1 LHNIYIAH
9 IPIISMLTYPEISPV
24 AIELGPLIIRWYSL
38 AYMVGIV
45 FGWWLISHVSRHG
58 TGLQN
63 PRQIISK
70 EQLSDLAAVGV
81 IGIIL
86 GGRIGYSLFYNFDY
100 YSQNPLE
107 IFMIWH
113 GGMSFHGGAIG
124 IILTTLMYCRRK
136 NINFLAITDVMACAT
151 PLGLMLG
158 RITNFINGELYGRV
172 TTSSLG
178 MVFPTGD
185 PLPRHPSQLYQAF
198 GEGFLLLVIMLTL
211 LFFTKSRERV
221 GLLSGIFLSGYAV
234 FRFAAEFFR
243 EPDPQLGFI
252 YQWLTMGQL
261 LCLPML
267 LLGTWLIATSRLR
280 KL

>member
-1 LHNIYIAH
+1 
-9 IPIISMLTYPEISPV
+9 MLTYPEISPV